1 MVREPT
7 YKSPPYICSP
17 LLSTILIRLSVA
29 RMIKGEIPREQICPI
44 IRKSD
49 LILQKDRRREDFFP
63 IRKFTFQAALT
74 AWESTVAIAAPFTPQ
89 PKTKINN
96 GSRAIL
102 TTAPITIEIMAIR
115 ERPWDMIKG
124 FSPNASSTNSVPRR

>member
-44 IRKSD
+44 IRKSG

-89 PKTKINN
+89 PKTK
-96 GSRAIL
+96 
-102 TTAPITIEIMAIR
+102 
-115 ERPWDMIKG
+115 
-124 FSPNASSTNSVPRR
+124 